1 MSALQTSSNIER
13 GADWDFSFQI
23 QEHGACSG
31 YSDLTN
37 WTVTPT
43 LKTSAGASLTTPAV
57 VRPDAYTISLRLTQT
72 ETAALA
78 AQLGAALTVSVQ
90 RPDGWDFR
98 LIEARITIS

>member
-31 YSDLTN
+31 YSDLTE

-43 LKTSAGASLTTPAV
+43 LKTAAGASLTTPAV

-98 LIEARITIS
+98 LIEARVTIS